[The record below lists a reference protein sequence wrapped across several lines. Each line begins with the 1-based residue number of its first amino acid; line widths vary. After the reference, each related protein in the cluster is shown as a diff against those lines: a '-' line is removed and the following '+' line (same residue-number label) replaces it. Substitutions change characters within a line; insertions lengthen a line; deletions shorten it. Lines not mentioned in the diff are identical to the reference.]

1 VQSTRLIN
9 RNVVAERG
17 RTSMRLEPE
26 LWDALKEICRRERQ
40 DINQLV
46 RHIESLG
53 YRGGRTSAVRVYVL
67 QYFRAAACEA
77 GHEAANHGPNDRL
90 ALAHYPQHA
99 A

>member
-1 VQSTRLIN
+1 MSRLIN

-40 DINQLV
+40 DMNQLV

-53 YRGGRTSAVRVYVL
+53 HRGGRTSAVRVYVL
-67 QYFRAAACEA
+67 QYFRAAANES
-77 GHEAANHGPNDRL
+77 GHEAANHGPVEQL
-90 ALAHYPQHA
+90 SMGSYSQQA